1 MMRKVAVITDSTACL
16 PADAVRN
23 YGISVVPVELTYQG
37 RVYRDGVDITPT
49 EVYQLLTRDRVMPT
63 TSAPPPGAYLEV
75 FQKVS
80 RIVHDAVV
88 ITVASTLSHIYDSA
102 CTAVEMA
109 REKRLDLTIKVID
122 CLTAAGAQGLV
133 VLNTA
138 RAAAAGKTMEQVVE
152 AATTSI
158 SSVRLIAFLDTMHY
172 LARGGRVPQAVAWAG
187 NLLQIKPIMQIKPGS
202 GQVSLLTK
210 VRTRKKAIEQLLI
223 ETRRFVDSRPIHA
236 VVMHSNSPADA
247 EYVRGRLASEF
258 RCSEAIV
265 SDFTPVMG
273 IHTGPG
279 LLGIAFYE
287 ERN

>member
-1 MMRKVAVITDSTACL
+1 MRKVAVITDSTACL
-16 PADAVRN
+16 PADAVRK
-23 YGISVVPVELTYQG
+23 YGIYVVPVELTYQG

-49 EVYQLLTRDRVMPT
+49 EVYQLLTREKALPT

-80 RIVHDAVV
+80 RTVHDAVV
-88 ITVASTLSHIYDSA
+88 ITAASTLSHIYDSA
-102 CTAVEMA
+102 CTAIEMA
-109 REKRLDLTIKVID
+109 REKRLNLTIKVID

-133 VLNTA
+133 VLNAA
-138 RAAAAGKTMEQVVE
+138 RAAAAGKNTEQVE
-152 AATTSI
+152 KAARTSM

-202 GQVSLLTK
+202 GQASLLTK

-247 EYVRGRLASEF
+247 EYVKGRLASEF
-258 RCSEAIV
+258 RCREAIV

-287 ERN
+287 ECN